1 MKPSLK
7 PSFNLFS
14 ATMLVMG
21 SIIGSG
27 VFKKIAPMAGY
38 LHSGPWIL
46 LCWVAAGII
55 TLFGALTYAEIAGR
69 IAQTGGLF
77 HYLKVIFGPPVGF
90 IFGWACLTVMQT
102 ASIASLAFVFAESLA
117 SLFPMILSYAA
128 VPTIASICILF
139 ITVLNILGVIVGV
152 WLENIFTVLKI
163 LGIFVI
169 VALAFYFGK
178 GPAESFCWACN
189 TQAAN
194 PLSFASIPL
203 FFSAMMG
210 AFWAYD
216 GINNIGFIA
225 GEIQNPKKN
234 IPRALV
240 FGVLGVIFLY
250 LVINTAYLYAMP
262 LQKIASISGSGQVFA
277 IELAKTLDGANTLF
291 WPIFVAILILIS
303 SFGAANAS
311 ILSSSRIYYAMAQEG
326 LFFRSFGK
334 LSEKYN
340 TPVVS
345 LVVQSLWACVLVFSG
360 SFDQLTDW
368 LIFSAFI
375 FYGLGAYGLFRL
387 RKLGIGTP
395 PFRVPTPI
403 AGIYIVFCACLVV
416 VSIWQNP
423 ISSLIGL
430 LLILMGIPLYYYF
443 ARKMQ

>member
-163 LGIFVI
+163 LGIFV
-169 VALAFYFGK
+169 AGLA
-178 GPAESFCWACN
+178 
-189 TQAAN
+189 TRRRQ
-194 PLSFASIPL
+194 
-203 FFSAMMG
+203 
-210 AFWAYD
+210 
-216 GINNIGFIA
+216 
-225 GEIQNPKKN
+225 
-234 IPRALV
+234 
-240 FGVLGVIFLY
+240 
-250 LVINTAYLYAMP
+250 
-262 LQKIASISGSGQVFA
+262 
-277 IELAKTLDGANTLF
+277 
-291 WPIFVAILILIS
+291 IL
-303 SFGAANAS
+303 
-311 ILSSSRIYYAMAQEG
+311 
-326 LFFRSFGK
+326 
-334 LSEKYN
+334 
-340 TPVVS
+340 
-345 LVVQSLWACVLVFSG
+345 
-360 SFDQLTDW
+360 
-368 LIFSAFI
+368 
-375 FYGLGAYGLFRL
+375 
-387 RKLGIGTP
+387 
-395 PFRVPTPI
+395 
-403 AGIYIVFCACLVV
+403 
-416 VSIWQNP
+416 
-423 ISSLIGL
+423 
-430 LLILMGIPLYYYF
+430 
-443 ARKMQ
+443 